1 LTNYHAPEVWL
12 NWIDEL
18 SDRNFVII
26 DDFIKEA
33 DYQIIRQFFLARLDD
48 LSTAGIG
55 PGQQNQV
62 NRNIRG
68 DETLWLDPQRD
79 TELRS
84 FWELIDES
92 VAVLNRYCYL
102 SLSGFEF
109 HLTRYAP
116 GSHYAR
122 HLDQFNS
129 RSNRMISMVIYLN
142 ENWQPGDGGE
152 LELDDTQG
160 NRHLVAPIKNRCA
173 LFKSADVPHA
183 VLQAHK
189 DRYSLTGWL
198 LYRPAELGSIF
209 G

>member
-1 LTNYHAPEVWL
+1 MTSYHATETWL

-33 DYQIIRQFFLARLDD
+33 DYQLIRQFFLARLDD
-48 LSTAGIG
+48 FTLAGIG
-55 PGQQNQV
+55 AQEQHQV
-62 NRNIRG
+62 KRSIRG
-68 DETLWLDPQRD
+68 DETLWLDSKRD
-79 TELRS
+79 TELNP
-84 FWELIDES
+84 FWQLIHKS
-92 VAVLNRYCYL
+92 IAVLNRYCYL

-109 HLTRYAP
+109 HLTHYAP

-142 ENWQPGDGGE
+142 EGWQPGDGGE
-152 LELDDTQG
+152 LELEDAQG
-160 NRHLVAPIKNRCA
+160 QTHRVAPLKKRCA

-189 DRYSLTGWL
+189 NRYSLTGWL
-198 LYRPAELGSIF
+198 LYQPASLGALL

>member
-1 LTNYHAPEVWL
+1 M
-12 NWIDEL
+12 DEL

-26 DDFIKEA
+26 DDFIKDV
-33 DYQIIRQFFLARLDD
+33 DYHLIRQFFLARIDD
-48 LSTAGIG
+48 LSTAAIG
-55 PGQQNQV
+55 PGRQNQV

-79 TELRS
+79 TELS
-84 FWELIDES
+84 PFWELIDES
-92 VAVLNRYCYL
+92 IAVLNRYCYL
-102 SLSGFEF
+102 SLAGFEF

-152 LELDDTQG
+152 LELDDAQG

-198 LYRPAELGSIF
+198 LYRPAELGSIL